1 MAKQKDE
8 ITKKGGILLNLV
20 AEGYKKKEKK
30 KVKIL
35 ILLQCLH
42 IIRNTRQTSLTH
54 IRKKKI
60 GRKIPIPS
68 LAFS

>member
-30 KVKIL
+30 K
-35 ILLQCLH
+35 
-42 IIRNTRQTSLTH
+42 
-54 IRKKKI
+54 
-60 GRKIPIPS
+60 
-68 LAFS
+68 